1 MLSLL
6 NLMAS
11 LQALSTG
18 FLSDMVEH
26 FLLSFKLSY
35 YIDIYECFLI
45 VKKKKK
51 VLFIIPSHLNLYFL
65 NPLQSHFLSQKYS
78 VLEYI
83 LADTFIIY

>member
-1 MLSLL
+1 
-6 NLMAS
+6 MAS

-45 VKKKKK
+45 VKKKKSF
-51 VLFIIPSHLNLYFL
+51 LHYYFT
-65 NPLQSHFLSQKYS
+65 PKPVLSQPAPIPFPFSEVFSAGVHPCGHIYNILS
-78 VLEYI
+78 V
-83 LADTFIIY
+83 